1 MAFRL
6 ISLRHTGFTAGALAR
21 GLVAATIAVSL
32 SWGGVL
38 YAANQSVQGAKKT
51 EDVGFDGDAPTA
63 ILIEASSGSVLFEK
77 NADELRAPSSMMKLV
92 TAEVVF
98 NAIKKG
104 DVKLTDEYRIS
115 ENAWRKGGAPSG
127 GSTMF
132 AAINSKVSV
141 DDLLHGAIIQSGN
154 DACIALAEGIAGNER
169 IFASDFM
176 TKRARELGMTKS
188 TFANS
193 NGLPDPGN
201 KMTVRELG
209 MLARHII
216 LDFPEFYKLFGE
228 KEFTWNKIRQPNRNP
243 LLNSMEGAD
252 GLKTGY
258 TKEGG
263 YGMVGSAVQNGTRLI
278 VVVNGLEDIEDRA
291 TEAKKMLEWGFRNFE
306 TRTLIAAD
314 QQVGYAKVFG
324 GESRSVKL
332 VAKEPVKVMVHKSGG
347 DKLIA
352 RVVYNG
358 PVRAPVQAGQQVG
371 VVRVWR
377 SGNIAVETPVYAAE
391 AVRHRLDRAA
401 RDRWRQRARDRHVP
415 RRRREALIMSEST
428 GQRPSG
434 RGRFI
439 TFEGGEGTGKSTQIK
454 KLADRLGAARLRTLV
469 TREPGGSPGAEIMRH
484 LVLSGHGQAARP
496 RGRDA
501 AVCGRPRRPCP
512 HRDRA
517 CAQAGRLGPLRP
529 LRRLDAGLSGQPR
542 QRARRADQCHAAGH
556 DRRSQAGP
564 HHHPRFA
571 GRDRLGTRG
580 GAARQ
585 RHARQVRGREARL
598 PSGPARGLS
607 QDRRGRA
614 CTLRAD
620 RRQFRS

>member
-6 ISLRHTGFTAGALAR
+6 IPLGRTRFTPGALTR
-21 GLVAATIAVSL
+21 GLVAAALAVSL

-38 YAANQSVQGAKKT
+38 NAANQSVQGAKKV
-51 EDVGFDGDAPTA
+51 EDSGFDGAAPTA
-63 ILIEASSGSVLFEK
+63 ILMEASSGSVLFEK
-77 NADELRAPSSMMKLV
+77 NADELRAPSSMMKLM

-104 DVKLTDEYRIS
+104 EVKLTDEYRIS
-115 ENAWRKGGAPSG
+115 ENAWRRGGAPSG
-127 GSTMF
+127 TSTMF

-263 YGMVGSAVQNGTRLI
+263 YGMVGSTVQNGTRLI
-278 VVVNGLEDIEDRA
+278 VVVNGLEDSEDRA

-306 TRTLIAAD
+306 SRTLIAAD
-314 QQVGYAKVFG
+314 QPVGYAKVFG
-324 GESRSVKL
+324 GDSRSVKL
-332 VAKEPVKVMVHKSGG
+332 VAKEPVKVMVHKNGS

-352 RVVYNG
+352 RIVYSG
-358 PVRAPVQAGQQVG
+358 PVRAPIEAGQKVG

-377 SGNIAVETPVYAAE
+377 SGTIAVETPVYTAE
-391 AVRHRLDRAA
+391 A
-401 RDRWRQRARDRHVP
+401 
-415 RRRREALIMSEST
+415 I
-428 GQRPSG
+428 
-434 RGRFI
+434 
-439 TFEGGEGTGKSTQIK
+439 GTGST
-454 KLADRLGAARLRTLV
+454 V
-469 TREPGGSPGAEIMRH
+469 
-484 LVLSGHGQAARP
+484 
-496 RGRDA
+496 
-501 AVCGRPRRPCP
+501 
-512 HRDRA
+512 
-517 CAQAGRLGPLRP
+517 
-529 LRRLDAGLSGQPR
+529 
-542 QRARRADQCHAAGH
+542 RRAIDGASELVIGMFRAGVEK
-556 DRRSQAGP
+556 
-564 HHHPRFA
+564 
-571 GRDRLGTRG
+571 L
-580 GAARQ
+580 
-585 RHARQVRGREARL
+585 
-598 PSGPARGLS
+598 
-607 QDRRGRA
+607 
-614 CTLRAD
+614 
-620 RRQFRS
+620 